1 MKKFSKILAL
11 AIALIMA
18 LSLSVAAFA
27 ATITK
32 NPADLTGPASITV
45 HMPTPQGDAA
55 DNIYKIYKVF
65 DAVSAAD
72 GDENTPS
79 AITYTLVD
87 GKTTPPAGF
96 TVDAQGRVT
105 YVGTGTDGNLTD
117 ADINNIKGYVTDADL
132 VATVNTTVDDSQF
145 TVEGL
150 PYGYYYITTTTG
162 TVVTV
167 DSTNPNADVNDKNE
181 VPPVN
186 KQITGA
192 TSYDEDGKKALAQV
206 GTDVDFTAT
215 VTKKAGAEKY
225 TYHDTMTSGLT
236 YKPETLSIKVGGV
249 EVPASNYTVTA
260 PAGTE
265 TFKVEFKDS
274 YIKTLADETDIVITY
289 SATINES
296 ALTLDPEKNTAYLSY
311 GNEDG
316 ENHTPPTEVEVYNAQ
331 ISVNKENDKGEPLAG
346 AGFVLQ
352 NAEGKYYKLNG
363 TTVTWVD
370 SIDEADEH
378 FSADGE
384 NGTTKGAVDP
394 FTGIANGTYT
404 LIEKTVPG
412 GYNKV
417 GADPTFTIAEHDYTA
432 ENLEQS
438 ATVENESGVV
448 LPSTGGIGTTIFY
461 IVGAVLVVGA
471 AVVLIVKRR
480 TASANA

>member
-1 MKKFSKILAL
+1 MKKFNKILAL
-11 AIALIMA
+11 VLALTMVLA
-18 LSLSVAAFA
+18 LGVTAFA

-45 HMPTPQGDAA
+45 HMPEPQGDAA
-55 DNIYKIYKVF
+55 DNTYKIYKVF
-65 DAVSAAD
+65 DAVSAGD
-72 GDENTPS
+72 G

-96 TVDAQGRVT
+96 TLDAQGRVT
-105 YVGTGTDGNLTD
+105 YAGTGTDGQLTD
-117 ADINNIKGYVTDADL
+117 ADINNIKGYVTDNDL
-132 VATVNTTVDDSQF
+132 VATVNTTVDDSEF

-167 DSTNPNADVNDKNE
+167 DSTNPDADVNDKNE
-181 VPPVN
+181 VPPVD
-186 KQITGA
+186 KKITGA
-192 TSYDEDGKKALAQV
+192 TSVDEDGKKALAQV
-206 GTDVDFTAT
+206 GTTVEFTAT
-215 VTKKAGAEKY
+215 VTKKAGAENY
-225 TYHDTMTSGLT
+225 VYHDTMTDGLEFDASSLT
-236 YKPETLSIKVGGV
+236 VTVGGETV
-249 EVPASNYTVTA
+249 AASNYTVTA
-260 PAGTE
+260 PAGNE
-265 TFKVEFKDS
+265 TFTIKFKET
-274 YIKTLADETDIVITY
+274 YIQSLADETKIDIAY
-289 SATINES
+289 SATITES

-311 GNEDG
+311 GNEDA
-316 ENHTPPTEVEVYNAQ
+316 ENHTPITEVEVYNAQ
-331 ISVNKENDKGEPLAG
+331 ISVNKKNDKDEPLAG

-352 NAEGKYYKLNG
+352 NADGKYYKLDNG
-363 TTVTWVD
+363 VVTWVD
-370 SIDEADEH
+370 SIDDADEH

-417 GADPTFTIAEHDYTA
+417 GADPTFTVAEHDYTA
-432 ENLEQS
+432 ANLEQS

-461 IVGAVLVVGA
+461 IVGAVLVLGA
-471 AVVLIVKRR
+471 AIVLIAKRR
-480 TASANA
+480 ASVNA